1 MTLHLSDSKESSEV
15 ATDTT
20 RSRVNVFDHSGK
32 EFLLNLDRAER
43 AEFYRLLDEAPW
55 EGPTASGHWQVRDLC
70 GHMIDVTEGYLER
83 FAMARGG
90 QEAPAALGLPIM
102 ASKLDEAAQSFRTLT
117 KEQAITRLKTASDK
131 LFEIFDALDDKQWSG
146 EIVHHKYMG
155 PLPASFYAGFQ
166 LIDYSIHSWD
176 IKSGLGK
183 EEPLSDD
190 AAVTLIPFML
200 IVIQYT
206 VDPSNRD
213 LKTRFGIE
221 IEGPGGGSWT
231 VDVDGQSVNIA
242 EGASEGREVIF
253 DFNPNDFVL
262 ATYQRKRG
270 GRVRGNEALAE
281 RVRDLLFKI

>member
-1 MTLHLSDSKESSEV
+1 V
-15 ATDTT
+15 ATEST
-20 RSRVNVFDHSGK
+20 RSRVNVMEHSGK

-55 EGPTASGHWQVRDLC
+55 EGKTASGHWQVRDLC

-102 ASKLDEAAQSFRTLT
+102 ASMLDEAAQSFRSLSR
-117 KEQAITRLKTASDK
+117 EQAITRLKTASDK

-146 EIVHHKYMG
+146 EIVTHKYMG
-155 PLPASFYAGFQ
+155 PLPACFYAGFQ

-176 IKSGLGK
+176 IKAGLDR

-190 AAVTLIPFML
+190 AAVTLIPYML
-200 IVIQYT
+200 IVLQYT
-206 VDPSNRD
+206 VDERNKD
-213 LKTRFGIE
+213 LKAKFGIE
-221 IEGPGGGSWT
+221 IDGPGGGGWT
-231 VDVDGQSVNIA
+231 VDVDGTTVNIA
-242 EGASEGREVIF
+242 EGSTEGCDTVFEF
-253 DFNPNDFVL
+253 EPSDFVL
-262 ATYQRKRG
+262 STYQRRRG
-270 GRVRGNEALAE
+270 GNVRGDAALAE